1 MASTNHTTNYSLSQ
15 FIGTDKPAWLGD
27 YNQDMSKIDTA
38 MKANADANA
47 TTATTVAGHTSQI
60 AGNSADIASIQ
71 GDVTALGTRVS
82 TLEAGEATQNTAI
95 QNAQSDATTA
105 LTKATASEANINTLQ
120 TAVGSNTSDISTLTN
135 NLNALTTEVANNK
148 TELQNF
154 EKAFE
159 LSDITTCDGSDL
171 GLSQLSYCSGSLTLA
186 KNSDETIYKMYGRI
200 TMGNSTASSQNIP
213 LTAIPG
219 LNGYYG
225 IKTTLKFTGTIP
237 EAYLVNMGMS
247 NFRGTGANVTVVDES
262 YFAVGTDG
270 YIYIWALTINS
281 IDLTA
286 NTERKF
292 SYAPCVFFNSN
303 FGDIWDENA

>member
-1 MASTNHTTNYSLSQ
+1 MASTNQTTNYSLSQ

-82 TLEAGEATQNTAI
+82 TLETKDTQQDSAI
-95 QNAQSDATTA
+95 QSAQGDATTA

-159 LSDITTCDGSDL
+159 LSNITSCDGSDL

-213 LTAIPG
+213 LVSIPG

-247 NFRGTGANVTVVDES
+247 NFRGSGANVTVVDES

-303 FGDIWDENA
+303 FGDIWDENS

>member
-1 MASTNHTTNYSLSQ
+1 MASTNQTANYSLSQ

-47 TTATTVAGHTSQI
+47 NTATTVAGHTSQI

-71 GDVTALGTRVS
+71 SDVTALGTRVS
-82 TLEAGEATQNTAI
+82 TLETKDTQQDTAI
-95 QNAQSDATTA
+95 QSAQGDATTA

-159 LSDITTCDGSDL
+159 LSNITTCDGSDL

-225 IKTTLKFTGTIP
+225 IKTTLKFTGNIP

-247 NFRGTGANVTVVDES
+247 NFRGSGANVTVVDES